1 MRPGFVTIAKSF
13 DLGYGVR
20 NISSFKLRLGKAFFV
35 ARVAT
40 EFGERVG
47 NLPLR
52 YAPKGGALSNPYDW
66 LDAWALPRERLKKVV
81 IQMKNLIGEIS
92 EVLRVLQV
100 VKTDD

>member
-1 MRPGFVTIAKSF
+1 MRPGFVTITKSF

-20 NISSFKLRLGKAFFV
+20 NISSLKLRLGKAFFV

-52 YAPKGGALSNPYDW
+52 YAAKGGALSNPYDSSESGVP
-66 LDAWALPRERLKKVV
+66 LLMTKLPAAA
-81 IQMKNLIGEIS
+81 Q
-92 EVLRVLQV
+92 
-100 VKTDD
+100 